1 MSIGG
6 IDMATSSIKR
16 NFVIEGQDAVDFA
29 NSLDEAFKEREKRG
43 EYVPKGIFI
52 SNPDEIKKSADRI
65 FKNV

>member
-29 NSLDEAFKEREKRG
+29 NSLDEAFEEREKRG

-52 SNPDEIKKSADRI
+52 SNPNEIKKSADRI

>member
-1 MSIGG
+1 
-6 IDMATSSIKR
+6 MATSSIKR

-29 NSLDEAFKEREKRG
+29 NSLDEAFEEREKRG

-52 SNPDEIKKSADRI
+52 SNPNEIKKSADRI